1 MGLGIGGLFGL
12 TAMGWIAPWT
22 GRFYSLWDTNYAK
35 IHIPIIASVSEHQ
48 PTAWPAFFFDTSML
62 IWLFPAGIYLC
73 FQELKDEHVFIIIYS
88 VLCSYFAGVMVRLM
102 LTLTPVICVAAAIAL
117 SKLFDVYLDIVD
129 LFTEKL
135 IITTK
140 MMMMTASPSVQ
151 LKIKF
156 QIPNCWI
163 IIKTFGVIIIHF
175 LPFLLCFTLYL
186 GNIKCLFITIGCFS
200 IKKPRWL
207 TTYH

>member
-1 MGLGIGGLFGL
+1 
-12 TAMGWIAPWT
+12 
-22 GRFYSLWDTNYAK
+22 
-35 IHIPIIASVSEHQ
+35 
-48 PTAWPAFFFDTSML
+48 ML

-129 LFTEKL
+129 LFTEKVGKYDDDVSDESKSS
-135 IITTK
+135 TK
-140 MMMMTASPSVQ
+140 NQVPNFQ
-151 LKIKF
+151 LLDIC
-156 QIPNCWI
+156 QS
-163 IIKTFGVIIIHF
+163 FGFTDIYI

-186 GNIKCLFITIGCFS
+186 GNIECLFITISCFS
-200 IKKPRWL
+200 IQKPRWL